1 MLPKFS
7 GLESEDAY
15 IFFSE
20 FEDVCAMMSIQ
31 QLSDD
36 AFKLRFIPFSLRDN
50 AKKWLYSLT
59 TNSITTRA
67 KFVAVFL

>member
-15 IFFSE
+15 MFINE
-20 FEDVCAMMSIQ
+20 FEEVCAMMKIK

-36 AFKLRFIPFSLRDN
+36 GVKLRFIPFLLRKMLKSGYT
-50 AKKWLYSLT
+50 ASQHT
-59 TNSITTRA
+59 QSPHG
-67 KFVAVFL
+67 